1 MVARQSHGFSA
12 FALEAVADEMRR
24 TTWPGEHLDS
34 HVAQKLA
41 DRAFAA
47 VQKVAFGQARKVRFK
62 GKRGLQWSSTKAAYR
77 FFSNEKVTVKAI
89 YDSQREA
96 TLDKMQDQ
104 SIVLA

>member
-1 MVARQSHGFSA
+1 MLWAAKECATADFGDVRLSQRLVSLVAELTEHPQSSLPE
-12 FALEAVADEMRR
+12 AL
-24 TTWPGEHLDS
+24 G
-34 HVAQKLA
+34 
-41 DRAFAA
+41 
-47 VQKVAFGQARKVRFK
+47 
-62 GKRGLQWSSTKAAYR
+62 QWSSTKAAYR